1 MKSAKLTAVAMA
13 AAALAVLT
21 GCATVVPVGLIY
33 TGVKLPVSN
42 ATGSVSYNK
51 TGQATSKSI
60 LGLVAWG
67 DSSIK
72 AAADEG
78 KVVKINSIDYQAD
91 NLFGVYGK
99 YTTIVYGE
107 GETTNVPKPTP
118 TVAPALSVPPPAPVV
133 VKPVSTKKV
142 ENDILK

>member
-1 MKSAKLTAVAMA
+1 MKSTAKLTAVAMA

-72 AAADEG
+72 AAAEEG
-78 KVVKINSIDYQAD
+78 KVVKVNSVDYQAD

-107 GETTNVPKPTP
+107 GETTNVPTPKAVPAPLAPLPTP
-118 TVAPALSVPPPAPVV
+118 V
-133 VKPVSTKKV
+133 VKPVQTKKV
-142 ENDILK
+142 NDNLLK